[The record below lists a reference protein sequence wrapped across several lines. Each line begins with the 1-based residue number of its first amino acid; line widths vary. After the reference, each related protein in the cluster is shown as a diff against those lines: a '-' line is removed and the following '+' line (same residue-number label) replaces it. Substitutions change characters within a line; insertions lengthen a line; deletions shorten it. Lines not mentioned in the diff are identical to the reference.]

1 MLELDRTY
9 SIKEIG
15 DLKDFV
21 TVAYVIIDDIYQK
34 VTPTYIMNRCNI
46 NDSILSDSEIITIS
60 IVGELLTIDSENAWY
75 GFCKKNMKD
84 LFPKLCHRTRFNRT
98 RRNLHAVI
106 EEIRKELSSL
116 TELAEEPCR
125 IIDSIPI
132 PVCKFGRGR
141 FHKTFKGYGATY
153 GKCPSKKETY
163 LGYKLHMLTTLDG
176 LVTDFVITPANID
189 DRAAVWDLVASY
201 KNITVLGDKGY
212 TKADLITDLKSEKG
226 INLLPVQKSNSKVQF
241 PKAVRQLIFK
251 LRRRIET
258 TASQL
263 TQQLN
268 IEQVLAKSFWGLQTR
283 IKTKLLA
290 YNLCYY
296 INKLIG
302 QDINISKI
310 KHLVFG

>member
-1 MLELDRTY
+1 
-9 SIKEIG
+9 
-15 DLKDFV
+15 
-21 TVAYVIIDDIYQK
+21 VIIDDIYQK
-34 VTPTYIMNRCNI
+34 VTPTCISNRCNI
-46 NDSILSDSEIITIS
+46 NDSILSDSEVITIS
-60 IVGELLTIDSENAWY
+60 IVGELFTIDSENAWH

-84 LFPKLCHRTRFNRT
+84 LFPKLCDRTRFNRA

-116 TELAEEPCR
+116 TELAEEPYR

-163 LGYKLHMLTTLDG
+163 LGYKLHMLTTLEG
-176 LVTDFVITPANID
+176 LVTDFVITPANVD

-226 INLLPVQKSNSKVQF
+226 INLLPIQRNNSKVQF
-241 PKAVRQLIFK
+241 PKEERQLIFK

-258 TASQL
+258 TASQF

-268 IEQVLAKSFWGLQTR
+268 IEQVLAKSFWGLQVR

>member
-1 MLELDRTY
+1 MLESDRTY

-21 TVAYVIIDDIYQK
+21 TVAYIIIDDIYQE
-34 VTPTYIMNRCNI
+34 VTPTHIAKRCNI
-46 NDSILSDSEIITIS
+46 KDSILSDSEIITIS
-60 IVGELLTIDSENAWY
+60 IVGELLTIDSENAWFN
-75 GFCKKNMKD
+75 FCKKNLRD
-84 LFPKLCHRTRFNRT
+84 LFPKLCDRSRFNRT

-106 EEIRKELSSL
+106 EEIRKKISSL
-116 TELAEEPCR
+116 TELAEQPYR

-132 PVCKFGRGR
+132 PVCKFGRAR
-141 FHKTFKGYGATY
+141 FHKTFKGHGATY
-153 GKCPSKKETY
+153 GKCPAKKETY

-176 LVTDFVITPANID
+176 LVTDYVITPANTD
-189 DRAAVWDLVASY
+189 DRAAVWDLVDSY
-201 KNITVLGDKGY
+201 DNITMLGDKGY
-212 TKADLITDLKSEKG
+212 TKADLNADLKSEKG
-226 INLLPVQKSNSKVQF
+226 IELPVQKSNSKVQF
-241 PKAVRQLIFK
+241 PKSIRHLIFK

-302 QDINISKI
+302 QDIEISRI
-310 KHLVFG
+310 KHLIFG